1 MSVIVDCV
9 KTYWRSIHKQ
19 FLLQSNPEKYAKT
32 LDTICLHRWCQGVRT
47 DSPLSAVKYLENLLQ
62 HTNTRRHAAKDFCA
76 DMDIPLN
83 DAMAM
88 LDTDYASEPQT
99 CGSDT
104 EDLDSTADRH
114 VKAGL
119 GQDAKKVVG
128 FEWRSPDVSKE
139 LIFLYCKNSSNCLVC
154 CLSPLVIIPIFQRTR
169 HGCGS

>member
-1 MSVIVDCV
+1 MSAIVDCV

-32 LDTICLHRWCQGVRT
+32 LDTIRLCRRHQGVRT
-47 DSPLSAVKYLENLLQ
+47 DSPLLAVKYLENLLQ
-62 HTNTRRHAAKDFCA
+62 RTNTCRHTAKDFCA

-83 DAMAM
+83 NAMAM

-104 EDLDSTADRH
+104 EDSDSTADRR

-139 LIFLYCKNSSNCLVC
+139 SIFLYCKNSSNHLVC
-154 CLSPLVIIPIFQRTR
+154 HLSLLVIIPIFQRTR